1 MPTIHLLLA
10 EHFRTPGV
18 VMSAHESDASA
29 RIEAA
34 ELVNVMLKDSGSTST
49 ADPTTWER
57 HIATLQEEH
66 GAAHC
71 YVEITRLEVKAT
83 HAEAIDA
90 PETLSDTLSVAKRH
104 SWLCSEL
111 YHGNAF
117 SKENLWRWHEDA
129 QAVITKAERRS

>member
-1 MPTIHLLLA
+1 MHLIHLILA
-10 EHFRTPGV
+10 EHFRTPGM
-18 VMSAHESDASA
+18 VMSAHASDASA
-29 RIEAA
+29 RAEAA
-34 ELVNVMLKDSGSTST
+34 KLVNGMLEDNGSTP
-49 ADPTTWER
+49 AAEAATWER
-57 HIATLQEEH
+57 HLATLQEEH

-90 PETLSDTLSVAKRH
+90 LDSSSDTLSVAKRL

-111 YHGNAF
+111 YHGNSF
-117 SKENLWRWHEDA
+117 SKDSLWRWYEDA

>member
-18 VMSAHESDASA
+18 VMSAHASDASA

-49 ADPTTWER
+49 ADPATWER
-57 HIATLQEEH
+57 HLSALQEEH

-90 PETLSDTLSVAKRH
+90 PESSSDTLSAAKRLH
-104 SWLCSEL
+104 WLCAEL
-111 YHGNAF
+111 YHGNSF
-117 SKENLWRWHEDA
+117 SKDDLWRWCEDA